1 MTRRILITLFISL
14 ASSVCLLSQT
24 LSVASFKPLTN
35 DLTANIAGSQ
45 EKDQNG
51 DIAALIKVVTS
62 QTGFSFEGGMAGIVK
77 TRQEVGEI
85 WVYVPHGIKKFT
97 IKHPQLGM
105 VRDYY
110 FPCAIEAAR
119 TYELVLTSGEIQTTI
134 KQDIGVS
141 YLAMTVSPKNAIVY
155 IDGELMQNDGS
166 GEFLKALSYGE
177 HQYRA
182 EASGCIPEAGIIQI
196 GKEKTQLDVTLK
208 SALASLTIAS
218 ATHNTQI
225 FINEQPMGLD
235 NWTGELSAG
244 TYIVEGRKDSHRSQ
258 KLSVTLA
265 KQEKKQITI
274 PALAPL
280 HGTLNVSYKPLGA
293 EVWIDDHRLGS
304 SPNIFKDVLIG
315 KHKLTIMKNGYATFS
330 DSITLAEG
338 EIKEISGSLPE
349 NKGKI
354 PPAQSSWRKD
364 YDKAI
369 AGDAQAQ
376 FFLGALFYLPEGEN
390 HDSTA
395 ANYWIEK
402 SAEQGYAAAQ
412 YMVGRCYY
420 EGLGRDKNYTEAA
433 NWTLKAANQGDA
445 EAQNAMGY
453 YYEHGI
459 GVAQDNDE
467 ALNWYYKAAQQNNEF
482 AKNNIQSVNP
492 FINAI
497 PKAGTKAK
505 EYYDIATKGD
515 AESQYQLALR
525 YEKVND
531 FDNKA
536 RWFRKAAEQ
545 NHAKAQ
551 NKLGYCYEKG
561 QGVKFDEKEAAK
573 WYRKSA
579 EQGYAVAQFNLG
591 TCYYYGTGVKKDYH
605 EAVKWYRLAA
615 DQNYHRAQNNL
626 GVCYEYGLGV
636 EKDPTEATK
645 WYKLA
650 AKNGNKSAK
659 ENILKSI
666 ETSVAP

>member
-1 MTRRILITLFISL
+1 
-14 ASSVCLLSQT
+14 
-24 LSVASFKPLTN
+24 
-35 DLTANIAGSQ
+35 
-45 EKDQNG
+45 
-51 DIAALIKVVTS
+51 
-62 QTGFSFEGGMAGIVK
+62 
-77 TRQEVGEI
+77 
-85 WVYVPHGIKKFT
+85 
-97 IKHPQLGM
+97 
-105 VRDYY
+105 
-110 FPCAIEAAR
+110 
-119 TYELVLTSGEIQTTI
+119 
-134 KQDIGVS
+134 
-141 YLAMTVSPKNAIVY
+141 
-155 IDGELMQNDGS
+155 
-166 GEFLKALSYGE
+166 
-177 HQYRA
+177 
-182 EASGCIPEAGIIQI
+182 
-196 GKEKTQLDVTLK
+196 
-208 SALASLTIAS
+208 
-218 ATHNTQI
+218 
-225 FINEQPMGLD
+225 
-235 NWTGELSAG
+235 
-244 TYIVEGRKDSHRSQ
+244 
-258 KLSVTLA
+258 
-265 KQEKKQITI
+265 
-274 PALAPL
+274 
-280 HGTLNVSYKPLGA
+280 
-293 EVWIDDHRLGS
+293 
-304 SPNIFKDVLIG
+304 
-315 KHKLTIMKNGYATFS
+315 
-330 DSITLAEG
+330 
-338 EIKEISGSLPE
+338 
-349 NKGKI
+349 
-354 PPAQSSWRKD
+354 
-364 YDKAI
+364 
-369 AGDAQAQ
+369 
-376 FFLGALFYLPEGEN
+376 
-390 HDSTA
+390 
-395 ANYWIEK
+395 
-402 SAEQGYAAAQ
+402 
-412 YMVGRCYY
+412 
-420 EGLGRDKNYTEAA
+420 
-433 NWTLKAANQGDA
+433 
-445 EAQNAMGY
+445 MGY